1 MIMWSLCFLFSLSDL
16 ILVFASSAKHLCPP
30 DQRDAL
36 WEFKSEFSVQEL
48 DSSWWESDLKTERW
62 RSNTD
67 CCAWDG
73 ISCDSKTGTVVE
85 LDLWGS
91 SLNGPLRSNSSLFRL
106 QHLQSL
112 NLSSNNLPGI
122 LPDSIGNL
130 KYLRVL
136 KLCYCN
142 FFGKILSSLG
152 NLSYLTDLDLSVNQ
166 FSGELPDSMGNLNR
180 LSELQLRYNNLGGNF
195 PAVLLNLSELTQI
208 SLSYNKFKGML
219 PSNMSSLTNLEYLD
233 INGNLFYGPLPS
245 PLFMIPSLIQ
255 LNLEGNSFSG
265 PIEIKNIS
273 SPSNLEVLS
282 LGENNFDAPIQGS
295 LSKLAG
301 LRTLELNYMNTR
313 IMVDLSYLS
322 HLKSLSY
329 LDLSGNDLK
338 FSSTLRLPYLGFL
351 FLSSCNIVEFPK
363 FLQSQTRLLLLDIS
377 VNQIEGKVP
386 EWFWRLEIPH
396 VNISQNYVS
405 GFDGSADVIQ
415 RTGGVVTL
423 DISSNAFREPFP
435 LLPNSTN
442 YLFGSDNLFSGEI
455 PRTICDLVYL
465 ERLVLSNNNF
475 SGSIPLCLSTYLSVL
490 HLRNNSISSVFPE
503 DFISNMLISLDLG
516 YNRLSGGLPK
526 SLINCT
532 RLQFLNVEENRI
544 SDTFPFWL
552 RVLPNLEILVLRSN
566 EFHGPISSFSLP
578 KLRIFD
584 ISRNRFTGVLQS
596 DFFAGWGAMSLPVVY
611 FEGDSQYRFSGVGK
625 PYYQAS
631 VALTNKGS
639 NMKLVGSGFTIYKT
653 IDISGN
659 RFEGG
664 IPESIGLLKELIVLN
679 MSNNAFTGRI
689 PPSLSNIT
697 SLQSLDLSQNQL
709 SGKIPPEIAKLTFLA
724 WMNFSYNRLE
734 GPIPQG
740 TQIQS
745 QNISSFAEN
754 PELCGVPLQKTCGGG
769 EGAINQE
776 QEDEDEDE
784 EKDQV
789 LSWTAAAIAYLPGV
803 FCGFTLGHILTSYR
817 HGWFMMISTM
827 L

>member
-1 MIMWSLCFLFSLSDL
+1 MKRMMHTTF
-16 ILVFASSAKHLCPP
+16 IL
-30 DQRDAL
+30 R
-36 WEFKSEFSVQEL
+36 
-48 DSSWWESDLKTERW
+48 
-62 RSNTD
+62 
-67 CCAWDG
+67 
-73 ISCDSKTGTVVE
+73 
-85 LDLWGS
+85 
-91 SLNGPLRSNSSLFRL
+91 
-106 QHLQSL
+106 
-112 NLSSNNLPGI
+112 
-122 LPDSIGNL
+122 
-130 KYLRVL
+130 
-136 KLCYCN
+136 YCN
-142 FFGKILSSLG
+142 FFGKIPSSLG

-195 PAVLLNLSELTQI
+195 PSVLLNLSELTQI

-313 IMVDLSYLS
+313 IMVDLSFLS

-351 FLSSCNIVEFPK
+351 YLSSCNIVEFPK

-386 EWFWRLEIPH
+386 EWFWRLEISR
-396 VNISQNYVS
+396 VNISQNYIR

-465 ERLVLSNNNF
+465 DRLVLSNNNF
-475 SGSIPLCLSTYLSVL
+475 SGSIPPCLSTYLSVL
-490 HLRNNSISSVFPE
+490 HLRNNSISSVIPE

-584 ISRNRFTGVLQS
+584 ISRNKFTGVLQS

-625 PYYQAS
+625 PYYHAS

-659 RFEGG
+659 RFQGG

-709 SGKIPPEIAKLTFLA
+709 SGKIPPEIGKLTFLA

-745 QNISSFAEN
+745 HNISSFAEY

-776 QEDEDEDE
+776 QEDEDE

-789 LSWTAAAIAYLPGV
+789 LSWTAAAIAYLPSV

-817 HGWFMMISTM
+817 HDWFMRI
-827 L
+827 

>member
-1 MIMWSLCFLFSLSDL
+1 MWSLCFLFSLSDL

-30 DQRDAL
+30 DQRDTL

-62 RSNTD
+62 RNNTD
-67 CCAWDG
+67 CCSWDG

-85 LDLWGS
+85 LDLWDS

-122 LPDSIGNL
+122 LPYSIGNL

-136 KLCYCN
+136 KLRYCN
-142 FFGKILSSLG
+142 FFGKIPSSLG

-195 PAVLLNLSELTQI
+195 PSVLLNLSELTQI

-219 PSNMSSLTNLEYLD
+219 PSNMR
-233 INGNLFYGPLPS
+233 
-245 PLFMIPSLIQ
+245 
-255 LNLEGNSFSG
+255 
-265 PIEIKNIS
+265 
-273 SPSNLEVLS
+273 
-282 LGENNFDAPIQGS
+282 S

-313 IMVDLSYLS
+313 IMVDLSFLS

-351 FLSSCNIVEFPK
+351 YLSSCNIVEFPK

-386 EWFWRLEIPH
+386 EWFWRLEISR
-396 VNISQNYVS
+396 VNISQNY
-405 GFDGSADVIQ
+405 I
-415 RTGGVVTL
+415 
-423 DISSNAFREPFP
+423 REPFP

-465 ERLVLSNNNF
+465 DRLVLSNNNF
-475 SGSIPLCLSTYLSVL
+475 SGSIPPCLSTYLSVL
-490 HLRNNSISSVFPE
+490 HLRNNSISSVIPE

-584 ISRNRFTGVLQS
+584 ISRNKFTGVLQS

-625 PYYQAS
+625 PYYHAS

-659 RFEGG
+659 RFQGG

-709 SGKIPPEIAKLTFLA
+709 SGKIPPEIGKLTFLA

-745 QNISSFAEN
+745 HNISSFAEY

-776 QEDEDEDE
+776 QEDEDE

-789 LSWTAAAIAYLPGV
+789 LSWTAAAIAYLPSV

-817 HGWFMMISTM
+817 HDWFMRI
-827 L
+827 

>member
-1 MIMWSLCFLFSLSDL
+1 MIIWSLCFLFSLSDL

-62 RSNTD
+62 RNNTD

-136 KLCYCN
+136 KLRYCN
-142 FFGKILSSLG
+142 FFGKIPSSLG

-273 SPSNLEVLS
+273 SPSNIEVLS
-282 LGENNFDAPIQGS
+282 LGENNFDALIQGS

-322 HLKSLSY
+322 HLKSLRY

-475 SGSIPLCLSTYLSVL
+475 SGSIPPCLSTYLSVL
-490 HLRNNSISSVFPE
+490 HLRNNSISSVIPE

-659 RFEGG
+659 RFQGG

-803 FCGFTLGHILTSYR
+803 FCGFTLGHILTSFR